1 MDVSII
7 IVNYNTKDLT
17 KKCIESVI
25 KYTTNILYEIIL
37 VDNASMDG
45 SKELFEKDIRIKYIY
60 NSTNDGFGKANNLG
74 LKYSSGKYVFLLNSD
89 TILMN
94 NAVYQ
99 FYKAMEN
106 DGPLVACMGCVG
118 RYKWATHQI
127 FWTIFDS
134 QYYNSETYKAIY

>member
-45 SKELFEKDIRIKYIY
+45 SKELFEKEQGMDDLGNDYVSDFIFHDYVYSDSDQGTFGY
-60 NSTNDGFGKANNLG
+60 NSGQVVEL
-74 LKYSSGKYVFLLNSD
+74 
-89 TILMN
+89 
-94 NAVYQ
+94 
-99 FYKAMEN
+99 
-106 DGPLVACMGCVG
+106 
-118 RYKWATHQI
+118 
-127 FWTIFDS
+127 
-134 QYYNSETYKAIY
+134 

>member
-60 NSTNDGFGKANNLG
+60 NSTKDGFGKANNLG

-99 FYKAMEN
+99 FYKAM
-106 DGPLVACMGCVG
+106 
-118 RYKWATHQI
+118 
-127 FWTIFDS
+127 
-134 QYYNSETYKAIY
+134 

>member
-60 NSTNDGFGKANNLG
+60 NSDGTLWF
-74 LKYSSGKYVFLLNSD
+74 F
-89 TILMN
+89 
-94 NAVYQ
+94 
-99 FYKAMEN
+99 
-106 DGPLVACMGCVG
+106 
-118 RYKWATHQI
+118 
-127 FWTIFDS
+127 
-134 QYYNSETYKAIY
+134 

>member
-60 NSTNDGFGKANNLG
+60 NSTNDGFGNANNLG
-74 LKYSSGKYVFLLNSD
+74 LN
-89 TILMN
+89 
-94 NAVYQ
+94 
-99 FYKAMEN
+99 
-106 DGPLVACMGCVG
+106 
-118 RYKWATHQI
+118 I
-127 FWTIFDS
+127 FC
-134 QYYNSETYKAIY
+134 K

>member
-45 SKELFEKDIRIKYIY
+45 SKEPVSYTHL
-60 NSTNDGFGKANNLG
+60 TLP
-74 LKYSSGKYVFLLNSD
+74 
-89 TILMN
+89 TICS
-94 NAVYQ
+94 V
-99 FYKAMEN
+99 
-106 DGPLVACMGCVG
+106 
-118 RYKWATHQI
+118 
-127 FWTIFDS
+127 
-134 QYYNSETYKAIY
+134 